1 MSQQEENQV
10 DPIENETTEQ
20 QNNLEINQIE
30 SNSQESTLNPDQP
43 ESTTQEPI
51 VEVLVPKTLEIEEI
65 ETPNIDHNIA
75 PIDSEGLSI
84 EELQNKNEAIETIE
98 NSTENTQDAIIEL
111 NSNTVSQDASIEI
124 HAEEEEFLT
133 PENIDYSALNNK
145 ELIDFLEKQLANV
158 RLENVSPATFKY
170 ADASSKEIKH
180 IFDAQRSEDFNNA
193 KIAYIQENSNDEGFE
208 YQGNPIF
215 IKADELHKK
224 IRETKT
230 NHFNKLEKQKED
242 NFKKKTEIIKNLR
255 VLANTEDSSLA
266 IVKENIQK
274 LKVIQQDW
282 KDAGNIAGPHNNTLW
297 QTYHALVDRFYSNRS
312 IYFELLELDR
322 KKNLDAKV
330 IIAQKIE
337 TILESTNNRD
347 VTSADIDAGN
357 SLFSEY
363 KHIGPA
369 AKEANE
375 IVWQRFK
382 GALDELYTRKKALVE
397 KYKETYEE
405 TYNLKLKVTE
415 SLALFTSFNSE
426 SINEWIEQS
435 KAIEILQ
442 TQWNEIKGPM
452 PREKGKDLSKTFWDG
467 VKTFYRNKSE
477 FFRVIEAKRQ
487 TNLEEKT
494 ALCVLVEEIVAN
506 QEDSAEAT
514 KRILGAQEDWR
525 KIGQVP
531 DKFKNKIYD
540 RFKAACDLYFK
551 AKRDK
556 NQETEL
562 EFVENLKLKINVCE
576 QLEAGTL
583 ESSNIDQLNN
593 LKEQWKGI
601 GFVPKN
607 EITSIQKR
615 FVTAVNTYLSN
626 IGQLSKEEV
635 QQHKVQ
641 SNKPSEGRS
650 SDRNTYGSKRE
661 GSYQGN
667 KGANNY
673 SNNNSTGGD
682 NKGKLTSL
690 QNELATLQNNLEFF
704 AKSKNADKLRADFEK
719 KIEKI
724 EAEIAQMKK

>member
-10 DPIENETTEQ
+10 DPIENESTEQ
-20 QNNLEINQIE
+20 QNNLKINQIE
-30 SNSQESTLNPDQP
+30 SNSTESIINTDQP

-51 VEVLVPKTLEIEEI
+51 LEVSVPETMEIEQI
-65 ETPNIDHNIA
+65 ETQNQENII
-75 PIDSEGLSI
+75 PQIDSEVPTSII
-84 EELQNKNEAIETIE
+84 EEKENKIIETIK
-98 NSTENTQDAIIEL
+98 NTSEDNQDTKEEF
-111 NSNTVSQDASIEI
+111 NSNNVFKDSSIEI
-124 HAEEEEFLT
+124 HAEEEEFLM
-133 PENIDYSALNNK
+133 PENIEYSALNNK

-158 RLENVSPATFKY
+158 RLENVSSATFKY

-180 IFDAQRSEDFNNA
+180 IFDAQRSEDFKNA
-193 KIAYIQENSNDEGFE
+193 KLAYIQENGNDEGFE
-208 YQGNPIF
+208 YEGNPIF

-242 NFKKKTEIIKNLR
+242 NFKKKTEIIENLR

-274 LKVIQQDW
+274 LKIIQQDW

-322 KKNLDAKV
+322 KKNLDAKI

-337 TILESTNNRD
+337 AILESTNNRD

-363 KHIGPA
+363 KHLGPA

-375 IVWQRFK
+375 LVWQRFK

-405 TYNLKLKVTE
+405 TYNQKLKVTE

-452 PREKGKDLSKTFWDG
+452 PREKGKDISKSFWDG
-467 VKTFYRNKSE
+467 VKQFYRNKSE

-487 TNLEEKT
+487 TNLEQKT

-506 QEDSAEAT
+506 QEDSADAT
-514 KRILGAQEDWR
+514 KRILGAQEEWR

-556 NQETEL
+556 NQEVEL
-562 EFVENLKLKINVCE
+562 EFIENLKLKNHICE
-576 QLEAGTL
+576 QLEAGTS
-583 ESSNIDQLNN
+583 ETSNIDQLNN
-593 LKEQWKGI
+593 LKEQWKNI

-607 EITSIQKR
+607 EITNIQKR
-615 FVTAVNTYLSN
+615 FVSAVNTYLGS

-641 SNKPSEGRS
+641 SNKPSENRS
-650 SDRNTYGSKRE
+650 SERNNNGNRRE
-661 GSYQGN
+661 NYNQGN
-667 KGANNY
+667 KGINNY
-673 SNNNSTGGD
+673 SNNSSNSDG
-682 NKGKLTSL
+682 KGKLTSL

-704 AKSKNADKLRADFEK
+704 AKSKNADKLKADFEK
-719 KIEKI
+719 KIQKI